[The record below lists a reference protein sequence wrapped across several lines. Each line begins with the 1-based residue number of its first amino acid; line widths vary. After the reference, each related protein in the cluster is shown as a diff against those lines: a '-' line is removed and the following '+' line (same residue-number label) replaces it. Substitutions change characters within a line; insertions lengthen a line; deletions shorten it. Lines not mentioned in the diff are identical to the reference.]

1 MAITERTT
9 PRRTIGSGLDVLTTD
24 IDLPPWA
31 RIRQELDATDIG
43 SIPDAIAREFAKPGI
58 GDQIKPGHKVAL
70 TAGSRGIDRI
80 AEVLRAC
87 VDEIRKRDGEPFI
100 IPAMGSHGG
109 ATAEGQTAL
118 IAHYGV
124 TEEAMGAPI
133 RASMETV
140 ELGTLDD
147 GVPVWFDRI
156 AHDTADL
163 VIPVGRVKPHTDFR
177 GPVESGLM
185 KMIAIGLGKQHGA
198 SWFHS
203 QGMHTFGDLLPRV
216 AEFTMSKEPIP
227 FGIALVEN
235 GYSKLAFAE
244 AVPAAQIGEREPEL
258 LEVAKAKLAVLPQ
271 VEQVDV
277 LIVDEIGKD
286 ISGDGAD
293 PNVINR
299 SVVYTM
305 DFSDAKPQIQRYI
318 ARGLTEDTDGNATGI
333 GMFDFALERLV
344 DDLDP
349 VPTYM
354 NTITAKGPQGARI
367 PITVPTD
374 RQALSLAIASGLK
387 VEPGNARVMRI
398 ESTKHLEEL
407 WVSAP
412 VLEELRQTG
421 VPVEVLDDIGPIQ
434 FDDDGMFAD

>member
-1 MAITERTT
+1 MAITEPRT
-9 PRRTIGSGLDVLTTD
+9 PRRTVGSGLDVFSD
-24 IDLPPWA
+24 IALPPWA
-31 RIRQELDATDIG
+31 RIRQQLDGTDIG
-43 SIPDAIAREFAKPGI
+43 SIADAIAREFAKPGI
-58 GDQIKPGHKVAL
+58 GDQIQPGSTVAL

-87 VDEIRKRDGEPFI
+87 VDEVRNRGGEPFI

-203 QGMHTFGDLLPRV
+203 QGMHTFGDLIPRV
-216 AEFTMSKEPIP
+216 AAFTMAHEPIP

-235 GYSKLAFAE
+235 GHCKLALAE
-244 AVPAAQIGEREPEL
+244 AVPAAAIREREEEL
-258 LEVAKAKLAVLPQ
+258 LEIAKAKLAGLPE
-271 VEQVDV
+271 VERLDV

-286 ISGDGAD
+286 VSGDGAD
-293 PNVINR
+293 PNVIHR
-299 SVVYTM
+299 ATVDTM
-305 DFSDAKPQIQRYI
+305 DFSGARPLIQRCI

-333 GMFDFALERLV
+333 GMFDFTLERLV
-344 DDLDP
+344 AQMDP

-354 NTITAKGPQGARI
+354 NTITAKSPAGARV
-367 PITVPTD
+367 PITVATD
-374 RQALSLAIASGLK
+374 RQALTLAVASGLK
-387 VEPGNARVMRI
+387 VEPGNARIMRI
-398 ESTKHLEEL
+398 QSTKHLEEL
-407 WVSAP
+407 HVSAP
-412 VLEELRQTG
+412 VLEELQRTG
-421 VPVEVLDDIGPIQ
+421 VAVEVLDDIHPIAY
-434 FDDDGMFAD
+434 DADGMFAE

>member
-1 MAITERTT
+1 MATTERQT
-9 PRRTIGSGLDVLTTD
+9 PRRTIGSGLDVFSD
-24 IDLPPWA
+24 IALPGWA
-31 RIRQELDATDIG
+31 RIRQELDATDVG

-58 GDQIKPGHKVAL
+58 GDRIQPGATVAL

-80 AEVLRAC
+80 AEILRAC
-87 VDEIRKRDGEPFI
+87 VDEIRHRGGEPFV

-109 ATAEGQTAL
+109 ATAEGQAAL

-124 TEEAMGAPI
+124 TEDAVGAPI

-140 ELGTLDD
+140 ELGEVEG

-198 SWFHS
+198 SWFHA
-203 QGMHTFGDLLPRV
+203 QGIATFGELIPKV
-216 AEFTMSKEPIP
+216 AAFTLSKEPIP
-227 FGIALVEN
+227 FGIAIVEN
-235 GYSKLAFAE
+235 GFSRTALLE
-244 AVPAAQIGEREPEL
+244 AVPASRIFARESEL
-258 LEVAKAKLAVLPQ
+258 LKVARGMLAGLPP
-271 VEQVDV
+271 VERVDV

-286 ISGDGAD
+286 VSGDGAD
-293 PNVINR
+293 PNVIHR
-299 SVVYTM
+299 AVVDSM
-305 DFSDAKPQIQRYI
+305 DFTDAMPRVQRYI

-344 DDLDP
+344 DAMDP
-349 VPTYM
+349 VPTWM
-354 NTITAKGPQGARI
+354 NMITAKSPQGARV
-367 PITVPTD
+367 PITVASD
-374 RQALSLAIASGLK
+374 RQALTLAVASALK
-387 VEPGNARVMRI
+387 VEPGNARIMRI

-407 WVSAP
+407 HVSAP
-412 VLEELRQTG
+412 VLADLREMG
-421 VPVEVLDDIGPIQ
+421 IPVELLDDVHPIA
-434 FDDDGMFAD
+434 FDADGMFVE

>member
-1 MAITERTT
+1 MAIRE
-9 PRRTIGSGLDVLTTD
+9 RRTKGIGSGLDVFSD
-24 IDLPPWA
+24 IALPGWA
-31 RIRQELDATDIG
+31 RIRQELDRTDVG
-43 SIPDAIAREFAKPGI
+43 SIDDAIAREFAKPGI
-58 GDQIKPGHKVAL
+58 GDQITPGKKVAL

-87 VDEIRKRDGEPFI
+87 VTEVRNRGGEPFI
-100 IPAMGSHGG
+100 VPAMGSHGG
-109 ATAEGQTAL
+109 ATADGQVAL

-124 TEEAMGAPI
+124 TEKAVGAPI

-140 ELGTLDD
+140 RLGELEG

-216 AEFTMSKEPIP
+216 AEFTISKEPIP